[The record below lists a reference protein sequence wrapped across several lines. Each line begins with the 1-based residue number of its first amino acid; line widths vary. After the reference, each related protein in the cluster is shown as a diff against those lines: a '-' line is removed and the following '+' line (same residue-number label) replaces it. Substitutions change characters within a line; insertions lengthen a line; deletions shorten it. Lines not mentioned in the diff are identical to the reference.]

1 MANNHTGADILLSDG
16 GLLCIRDQKPGAAH
30 HYLII
35 PKEHINNCLK
45 LQPEHIQLVLTLG
58 TSRRPVPLLLRYL
71 VHMTQVFLRMEQM
84 RAMGMRILHMNN
96 VSDSDIKMGFHVPP
110 FSSVAHL
117 HLHVLAPVSQMC
129 HRSMLCYGPQ
139 SHWFITVDDVLSQLK
154 TRGKKQIPVLPLLTF
169 SNCSRFLHE
178 KLRCG

>member
-1 MANNHTGADILLSDG
+1 MEPQDSCDFCEMANNHTGADILLSDG

-45 LQPEHIQLVLTLG
+45 LQPEHIQLV
-58 TSRRPVPLLLRYL
+58 
-71 VHMTQVFLRMEQM
+71 EQM

-154 TRGKKQIPVLPLLTF
+154 TRGKVK
-169 SNCSRFLHE
+169 
-178 KLRCG
+178 